1 MAEEA
6 NVDLE
11 PIIGILLIVWGVV
24 TAVLVLLF
32 IRRSM
37 LSMQEEDQLFLD
49 KAEEHLLKEQQV
61 VVGRIQK
68 MDRLVWVTGILSA
81 VLLLMLAGV
90 WIYHG
95 LTREFSG

>member
-6 NVDLE
+6 NVDLKS
-11 PIIGILLIVWGVV
+11 IIEILLIIWGVV
-24 TAVLVLLF
+24 TAGLVVLF

-49 KAEEHLLKEQQV
+49 KAEEHMLKEQQV
-61 VVGRIQK
+61 IVGRIQK
-68 MDRLVWVTGILSA
+68 MDRLVWAAGILSA
-81 VLLLMLAGV
+81 VLLLVLAGV
-90 WIYHG
+90 WIYDG

>member
-1 MAEEA
+1 M
-6 NVDLE
+6 NLE
-11 PIIGILLIVWGVV
+11 PIIEILLIIWGVV
-24 TAVLVLLF
+24 TAGLVVLF

-49 KAEEHLLKEQQV
+49 KAEEHMLKEQQV
-61 VVGRIQK
+61 IVGRIQK
-68 MDRLVWVTGILSA
+68 MDRLVWTTGILSA
-81 VLLLMLAGV
+81 VLLLVLAGV